1 MESTKKARLIDGP
14 VDKILVKMTIP
25 MIFGMAAIIIFNLID
40 TFFVAQIGINELAAL
55 SFTFPVVLVVG
66 SLALGL
72 GSGASAVI
80 SQAIGK
86 GDYDKVQRLTTDSLI
101 LSVLLVGI
109 FIVIGVMTINP
120 LFALLGATPEI
131 IVLIRQYM
139 LIWYLGMLFVVVP
152 MVGNSAIRATG
163 DTKTPSLIM
172 IIAAFVNFVL
182 DPLLIF
188 GLGPFPKLGLAG
200 AAIAT
205 VFARAITLVISL
217 WILYYRE
224 KMITFKIPSLNAVI
238 ESWKSIL
245 YIALPSAGSRIIIPI
260 GMGVITRIVSTY
272 GAEAVAAFG
281 VASRIEMVAILV
293 FIALGA
299 VINPFV
305 GQNWAAGRLDRV
317 YLGRKYTNSFSMA
330 WGAAMLVL
338 LAIAARPFAT
348 IFSDN
353 PEVIKTVIL
362 YLTIVP
368 VSIGYQGVFLLST
381 TSLNVLNRPL
391 HAAALAVM
399 QMFVLYIPLAYAG
412 SYLFGLAGVFS
423 AIAVTYFIAG
433 MSAHKVLGMILNTE
447 EEKIHTVAD

>member
-1 MESTKKARLIDGP
+1 MENNRKARLIEGP
-14 VDKILVKMTIP
+14 VGKMLFNMTVP
-25 MIFGMAAIIIFNLID
+25 MVFGIAAIIMFNLID
-40 TFFVAQIGINELAAL
+40 TFFIAQLGINELAAI

-72 GSGASAVI
+72 GQGAAAVI

-86 GDYDKVQRLTTDSLI
+86 GDYDRVQRLTTDSLI
-101 LSVLLVGI
+101 LSLILVGI
-109 FIVIGVMTINP
+109 FIIVGILTIDP
-120 LFALLGATPEI
+120 LFSLLGATPEI

-139 LIWYLGMLFVVVP
+139 MIWYLGMLFVVVP

-163 DTKTPSLIM
+163 DTKTPSIIM
-172 IIAAFVNFVL
+172 IIAALVNFVL

-188 GLGPFPKLGLAG
+188 GLGPFPRLGLAG

-205 VFARAITLVISL
+205 VTARATTLVISI
-217 WILYYRE
+217 WVLYYRD
-224 KMITFKIPSLNAVI
+224 KMITLKIPALKEVV

-260 GMGVITRIVSTY
+260 GMGVITRIVSAY

-281 VASRIEMVAILV
+281 VASRIELVAIMV
-293 FIALGA
+293 FMALGA
-299 VINPFV
+299 VIAPFV

-317 YLGRKYTNSFSMA
+317 YLGRKYTNIFSMA

-338 LAIAARPFAT
+338 LAIIARPVAT
-348 IFSDN
+348 VFSTS
-353 PEVIKTVIL
+353 PIVINTVIL

-368 VSIGYQGVFLLST
+368 VGIGYQGVFLLST

-391 HAAALAVM
+391 HAAALSVM
-399 QMFVLYIPLAYAG
+399 QMFVLYIPLAYLG

-423 AIAVTYFIAG
+423 AVPITYFIAG
-433 MSAHKVLGMILNTE
+433 ISSHKVLGIILSN
-447 EEKIHTVAD
+447 EEKKKNVT

>member
-1 MESTKKARLIDGP
+1 MENTKKARLIDGP
-14 VDKILVKMTIP
+14 VDKILFKMTVP

-40 TFFVAQIGINELAAL
+40 TFFIAQLGTKELAAI

-101 LSVLLVGI
+101 LSILLVGI
-109 FIVIGVMTINP
+109 FIIIGILTINP

-172 IIAAFVNFVL
+172 IIAALVNFVL

-217 WILYYRE
+217 WVLYYRE
-224 KMITFKIPSLNAVI
+224 KMITLKIPSLKALI
-238 ESWKSIL
+238 DSWKSIL
-245 YIALPSAGSRIIIPI
+245 YIALPAAGSRIIIPI

-293 FIALGA
+293 FMALGA

-338 LAIAARPFAT
+338 LAIAARPIAT
-348 IFSDN
+348 VFSDN

-368 VSIGYQGVFLLST
+368 VGIGYQGVFLLAT

-391 HAAALAVM
+391 HAAALAVV
-399 QMFVLYIPLAYAG
+399 QMCVLYIPLAYIG

-433 MSAHKVLGMILNTE
+433 MSAHKVLGIILATE
-447 EEKIHTVAD
+447 EEKIHAVDE

>member
-1 MESTKKARLIDGP
+1 MENTKKARLIDGP
-14 VDKILVKMTIP
+14 VDKILFKMTVP

-40 TFFVAQIGINELAAL
+40 TFFIAQLGTKELAAI

-101 LSVLLVGI
+101 LSLLLVGI
-109 FIVIGVMTINP
+109 FIIIGILTINP

-172 IIAAFVNFVL
+172 IIAALVNFVL

-217 WILYYRE
+217 WVLYYRE
-224 KMITFKIPSLNAVI
+224 KMITLKIPSLKVVI
-238 ESWKSIL
+238 DSWKSIL
-245 YIALPSAGSRIIIPI
+245 YIALPAAGSRIIIPI

-293 FIALGA
+293 FMALGA

-338 LAIAARPFAT
+338 LAIAARPIAT
-348 IFSDN
+348 VFSDN
-353 PEVIKTVIL
+353 PEVIKTVVL

-368 VSIGYQGVFLLST
+368 VGIGYQGVFLLAT

-391 HAAALAVM
+391 HAAALAVV

-423 AIAVTYFIAG
+423 AVAVTYFIAG
-433 MSAHKVLGMILNTE
+433 MSAHKVLGVILATE
-447 EEKIHTVAD
+447 EEKIEAVAE